1 MTAGRQRYL
10 GWEELCLSAVLP
22 AAVLLAFG
30 YLLIH
35 EDPASWRPDEH
46 TFHSTSDIVTVA
58 ESVLSL
64 GAVTLALGVS
74 FVWTAKEQ
82 TIKRSSVRD

>member
-1 MTAGRQRYL
+1 MIAGRQRYL

-64 GAVTLALGVS
+64 GAVTLALGAS

-82 TIKRSSVRD
+82 TSKRSSVRD

>member
-1 MTAGRQRYL
+1 M
-10 GWEELCLSAVLP
+10 LP

-30 YLLIH
+30 YLLPH

-74 FVWTAKEQ
+74 FVWTANEWTANEQ
-82 TIKRSSVRD
+82 TRKRSSVTD